1 MCVMCVARELCVR
14 KCMHVPQP
22 ISIERVYLCN
32 FARWSTAAMFTI
44 RTETVVTAPSGNVW
58 VVDGVV
64 EIEGALYAPIS
75 KRSQGSIAFKRF
87 LRSAKW
93 YHRAGDLIAELT
105 SLRKKALKKALQDK
119 DPFADEGDGDA
130 APSEACSYWKER
142 REFLKVVTSAHT
154 VGVEK
159 LLNVELPS
167 FELRNGTV
175 VPAVTTRMPD
185 PADYLTDKTF
195 RGILLEL
202 NQDTLSWVTDRYTT
216 LPRGEDTT
224 LQRGEACVRP
234 DKYRKRNYTP
244 SKHKDRKQSDAELGF
259 DTLGNEPDTGET
271 ANSIGFETHEDE
283 RAVARDACIDKSES
297 EENFRTPQKAAANE
311 IEAVATCT
319 PRKVWPIFMMKS

>member
-1 MCVMCVARELCVR
+1 MFATSDALACVLCMCARVWRVSCVCASVCTF
-14 KCMHVPQP
+14 HSQYP
-22 ISIERVYLCN
+22 SSAYLCN
-32 FARWSTAAMFTI
+32 CATWSAATMFTI

-64 EIEGALYAPIS
+64 EIEGVLYAPIS

-159 LLNVELPS
+159 NP
-167 FELRNGTV
+167 
-175 VPAVTTRMPD
+175 
-185 PADYLTDKTF
+185 K
-195 RGILLEL
+195 
-202 NQDTLSWVTDRYTT
+202 
-216 LPRGEDTT
+216 
-224 LQRGEACVRP
+224 C
-234 DKYRKRNYTP
+234 
-244 SKHKDRKQSDAELGF
+244 
-259 DTLGNEPDTGET
+259 
-271 ANSIGFETHEDE
+271 
-283 RAVARDACIDKSES
+283 
-297 EENFRTPQKAAANE
+297 
-311 IEAVATCT
+311 
-319 PRKVWPIFMMKS
+319 